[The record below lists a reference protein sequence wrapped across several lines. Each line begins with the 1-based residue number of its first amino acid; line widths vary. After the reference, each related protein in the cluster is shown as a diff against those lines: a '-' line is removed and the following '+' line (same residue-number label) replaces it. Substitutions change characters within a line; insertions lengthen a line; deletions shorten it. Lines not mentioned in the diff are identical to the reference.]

1 MTIMEYDEVFFFV
14 LPLAFALD
22 RECAALGHEGNTI
35 LEMHGA
41 GVDGCWISR
50 EGRGR
55 AAAAML
61 TLLLTPVA
69 PLSAFWCFFLL
80 PMPKESRSYPQ
91 GFSASALPFCGH
103 DSQVN
108 NFIVAVRG
116 RCR

>member
-1 MTIMEYDEVFFFV
+1 MKYDEVFFFV
-14 LPLAFALD
+14 LPHAFALD

-61 TLLLTPVA
+61 TLPITPVA
-69 PLSAFWCFFLL
+69 LLSAFWCFFFFPCLENRGYIH
-80 PMPKESRSYPQ
+80 KVSR
-91 GFSASALPFCGH
+91 
-103 DSQVN
+103 QVLCL
-108 NFIVAVRG
+108 FVGTIR
-116 RCR
+116 RSITSL

>member
-14 LPLAFALD
+14 LPHAFALD

-55 AAAAML
+55 AAAARL

-69 PLSAFWCFFLL
+69 TLSAFWCFFFL
-80 PMPKESRSYPQ
+80 PCPE
-91 GFSASALPFCGH
+91 
-103 DSQVN
+103 N
-108 NFIVAVRG
+108 
-116 RCR
+116 